1 MTTIAALRAWSA
13 GSYSDTAVVELLARA
28 FGGRFAGAGHPWIG
42 TDAAGRTWLDGDALR
57 AASGLSGG
65 ERRVLALVA
74 ALIDLQ
80 PVEIVDVVSGLD
92 RHHLDLVLAAHGAR
106 RRQPRARDRD
116 SRPRRHV
123 SPGEPRPA
131 APLADH
137 QHPVSPM
144 ER

>member
-80 PVEIVDVVSGLD
+80 PVEIVGVVSGLD
-92 RHHLDLVLAAHGAR
+92 RHHLDLVLAALAYAR
-106 RRQPRARDRD
+106 GSHEHAAVVLDPDCTVD
-116 SRPRRHV
+116 LSSL
-123 SPGEPRPA
+123 SPLHPWPA
-131 APLADH
+131 AGT
-137 QHPVSPM
+137 
-144 ER
+144 R